1 MDKGTKRLGFVYKLE
16 QLTVVRAVRGGLV
29 SLIPVLIIGAFSLIL
44 QTFPVTVTNNRKAAA
59 VQEYKRRLRKAS
71 FLLYVSVFRKLFLNP
86 GVAVRAAQRSVRELY
101 DLVV

>member
-44 QTFPVTVTNNRKAAA
+44 QTFPVTVTNNRKADRCTIIQKTPSKGVFFAVCFGLPETIPRSWRRSTRSAA
-59 VQEYKRRLRKAS
+59 SR
-71 FLLYVSVFRKLFLNP
+71 P
-86 GVAVRAAQRSVRELY
+86 GTV
-101 DLVV
+101 